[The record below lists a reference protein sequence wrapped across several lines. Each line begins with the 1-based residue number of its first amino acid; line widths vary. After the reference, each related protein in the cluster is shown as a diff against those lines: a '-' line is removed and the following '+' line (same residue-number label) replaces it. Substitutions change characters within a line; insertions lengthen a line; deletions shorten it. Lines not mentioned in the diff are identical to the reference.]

1 MKMTIKKQ
9 LIIALL
15 LVGII
20 PFAVIGVTSYLS
32 SEKALEKEAF
42 NKLEMARDLKKSQ
55 LSGYF
60 DMMSKNINNLTENR
74 KIHELYDKL
83 VHLHDLYEV
92 KATAPFDII
101 HKDDVKKVYSEF
113 DNYFNNFIKENQLY
127 DVFLICAKHGH
138 VMYTATKESDL
149 GENLVT
155 GQLKSSGLAE
165 AWGETVRTKK
175 VHLTDMAGYAPSGGE
190 PAMFMSLPIVENG
203 VVEGIIAVQIDP
215 TNINAIMQERTGM
228 GKTGE
233 TYLVGQDK
241 LMRSDSFLDPV
252 NHSLKASFKNPSLG
266 SVNTVATQESIGG
279 KIDTKIIE
287 DYNGNLVL
295 SSYTPIKL
303 FGMQWNLIAEIDE
316 AEVLIPV
323 YELRNSALIM
333 AAVFITI
340 IIAMALF
347 LGRFISNPIINA
359 VRSIMEAN
367 NQVVN
372 ASNEIADSATSLA
385 EGASEQASS
394 VEEVSATIEE
404 STSINT
410 QNAGNSREADILA
423 KETKSAAES
432 GYEKGTELTG
442 AMKDINHSSE
452 KISKIIKT
460 IDEIASQTKLLAL
473 NAAVEAARAGEHG
486 LGFAVVADE
495 VKALAQRS
503 TDAAKE
509 TANIIEE
516 SIVQAKKG
524 SEISEQTSEA
534 FNNILEKIKKTSNL
548 IGEISISSKEQ
559 SEGMGQIA
567 SAMGEIDQ
575 ITQQNAATSE
585 EAAAASEELNAQ
597 AVSMKET
604 VGIIADMVGYV
615 EEGVVVT
622 QNKKRV
628 VASKP
633 KKRIVNKPAKRQ
645 EDPNDVFPLDEDDLK
660 EF

>member
-9 LIIALL
+9 LITALL
-15 LVGII
+15 LVGLI
-20 PFAVIGVTSYLS
+20 PFAVMGITSYMS
-32 SEKALEKEAF
+32 SHEALVKEAF
-42 NKLEMARDLKKSQ
+42 SKMTMARDLKKSQ
-55 LSGYF
+55 LSDYF
-60 DMMSKNINNLTENR
+60 KMMEKNVATISENRHVHVLYDQLLELHDTYSVGAMDSFDIINKPDIKEIYAKHDTYFNNLMKDN
-74 KIHELYDKL
+74 ELYD
-83 VHLHDLYEV
+83 
-92 KATAPFDII
+92 I
-101 HKDDVKKVYSEF
+101 
-113 DNYFNNFIKENQLY
+113 
-127 DVFLICAKHGH
+127 FLICAKHGH
-138 VMYTATKESDL
+138 VMYSGAKESDL
-149 GENLVT
+149 GENLIS
-155 GQLKSSGLAE
+155 GQLKNSGLAK
-165 AWGETVRTKK
+165 AWAGAIRTKK
-175 VHLTDMAGYAPSGGE
+175 NFLTDMEPYAPSNDE
-190 PAMFMSLPIVENG
+190 PAMFMSTPIIENGIVEG
-203 VVEGIIAVQIDP
+203 VIAVQIDP
-215 TNINAIMQERTGM
+215 NHMNEIMQNRTGM

-233 TYLVGQDK
+233 TYLVGSDK

-252 NHSLKASFKNPSLG
+252 NHSLKASFKNPSSG
-266 SVNTVATQESIGG
+266 SVDTEAAREAIGG
-279 KIDTKIIE
+279 KSDTKIII
-287 DYNGNLVL
+287 DYNGNPVL
-295 SSYTPIKL
+295 SSYTPFKFL
-303 FGMQWNLIAEIDE
+303 GNTWNIIAEIDE
-316 AEVLIPV
+316 AEVMIPV
-323 YELRNSALIM
+323 YELRNSSLIM
-333 AAVFITI
+333 GAIFI
-340 IIAMALF
+340 IIIIILALL

-385 EGASEQASS
+385 EGASNQASS

-432 GYEKGTELTG
+432 GYERGTELTV
-442 AMKDINHSSE
+442 AMQDINHSSE

-516 SIVQAKKG
+516 SINQAKKG

-534 FNNILEKIKKTSNL
+534 FNDILEKIKKTSNL

-559 SEGMGQIA
+559 SEGMSQIA

-597 AVSMKET
+597 AVSMKDT

-615 EEGVVVT
+615 EEGVVVA
-622 QNKKRV
+622 QSKKRATAV
-628 VASKP
+628 KP
-633 KKRIVNKPAKRQ
+633 KKRISNKAPKKE

>member
-9 LIIALL
+9 LITALL
-15 LVGII
+15 LVGLI
-20 PFAVIGVTSYLS
+20 PFAIMGITSYIS
-32 SEKALEKEAF
+32 SSDALTKEAF
-42 NKLEMARDLKKSQ
+42 SKMEMARDLKKSQ
-55 LSGYF
+55 IDDYF
-60 DMMSKNINNLTENR
+60 MMMGQNIATITENR
-74 KIHELYDKL
+74 HVHVLYDQLVELHNAYNVGAMDSFSITDKPDTREVYNQHDAYFNKFIKDNELYD
-83 VHLHDLYEV
+83 
-92 KATAPFDII
+92 I
-101 HKDDVKKVYSEF
+101 
-113 DNYFNNFIKENQLY
+113 
-127 DVFLICAKHGH
+127 FLICAKHGH
-138 VMYTATKESDL
+138 VMYSGTKESDL
-149 GENLVT
+149 GENLST
-155 GQLKSSGLAE
+155 GQLKNSGLAK
-165 AWGETVRTKK
+165 AWAGAIRTKAGFI
-175 VHLTDMAGYAPSGGE
+175 TDMEPYAPSNDE
-190 PAMFMSLPIVENG
+190 PAMFMAYPIMEDGITEG
-203 VVEGIIAVQIDP
+203 VIAVQINP
-215 TNINAIMQERTGM
+215 KHMNEIMQNRTGM

-233 TYLVGQDK
+233 TYLVGSDK

-252 NHSLKASFKNPSLG
+252 NHSLIASFKNPSAG
-266 SVNTVATQESIGG
+266 SVDTEAAREAISG
-279 KIDTKIIE
+279 KSDTKIIK
-287 DYNGNLVL
+287 DYNGNSVL
-295 SSYTPIKL
+295 SSYTPFKFL
-303 FGMQWNLIAEIDE
+303 GNNWNVIAEIDE
-316 AEVLIPV
+316 AEVMIPAH
-323 YELRNSALIM
+323 ELRNSSLIM
-333 AAVFITI
+333 GGVFIAI
-340 IIAMALF
+340 IIAIALL
-347 LGRFISNPIINA
+347 LGRFISNPIITA

-385 EGASEQASS
+385 EGASNQASS

-432 GYEKGTELTG
+432 GYEKGAELTV

-516 SIVQAKKG
+516 SINQAKKG

-534 FNNILEKIKKTSNL
+534 FNEILDKIKKTSNL

-559 SEGMGQIA
+559 SEGMSQIA

-585 EAAAASEELNAQ
+585 ETAAASEELNAQ

-604 VGIIADMVGYV
+604 VGVIADMVGYV
-615 EEGVVVT
+615 EEGIVVT
-622 QNKKRV
+622 QSKKRV
-628 VASKP
+628 TTAKP
-633 KKRIVNKPAKRQ
+633 KKRIANKAAKR
-645 EDPNDVFPLDEDDLK
+645 EENPNDVFPLDEDDLK